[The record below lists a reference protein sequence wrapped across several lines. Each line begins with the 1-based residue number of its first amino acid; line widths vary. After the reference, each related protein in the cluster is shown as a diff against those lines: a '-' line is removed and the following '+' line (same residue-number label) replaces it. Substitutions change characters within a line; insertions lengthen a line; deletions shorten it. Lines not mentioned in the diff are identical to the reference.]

1 MVATTQR
8 KSRKSK
14 TNLVGVISNDSIEL
28 ARRKLNDET
37 RAGVNTGPGSK
48 ALA

>member
-1 MVATTQR
+1 MVATTQ
-8 KSRKSK
+8 RKSK

-37 RAGVNTGPGSK
+37 RAGWIPDP
-48 ALA
+48 ARRP